1 VLSDSRYETA
11 SLRTEIQSLQHA
23 VSERNDA
30 LTSKDAQISQL
41 QSAIATLDA
50 TTADQRANLE
60 DLQRNLASSHAE
72 IEEQNLMI
80 SHLERTAEE
89 VISERASITAE
100 MSDIFTSN
108 ESLTGKL
115 QEAEA
120 TNVALWEQLA
130 AEVEKTLQAHGALTE
145 ARTARVAVKAKAR
158 IMDDAM
164 IQAKSNELR
173 LKGSL
178 SDEEAKSHAL
188 RCKVDTLES
197 VVKTLNGSLEAT
209 RIADGELKEQ
219 LSASV
224 ERGHKLSQALEE
236 RDEMIVQLSNLKEE
250 ALEQISALSRE
261 ASSHKE
267 DLSRLHSALETIDLQ
282 LRTTKEDAARLTLE
296 LRVKERE
303 RDECAAEVS
312 RIDAVR
318 LCLSAQIEDDQKTIG
333 ELRVETHAA
342 QGTINVLHETIEE
355 YRSKQAAVALAKE
368 MDVSSL
374 KSSLAS
380 MEIEGANARSQLA
393 SLQTSRDDIV
403 QHLQSTTVELDDAR
417 AALEAEI
424 NRAFILESDV
434 RGALRRAREAEEKVV
449 YLKQSG
455 DANEATIKNL
465 KAGYASFR
473 EAQMDAL
480 MELDGKVLVLTLIT

>member
-1 VLSDSRYETA
+1 M
-11 SLRTEIQSLQHA
+11 
-23 VSERNDA
+23 SERNDA

-41 QSAIATLDA
+41 RSAIATLEA
-50 TTADQRANLE
+50 TKADQRTNLE
-60 DLQRNLASSHAE
+60 DLQGNLASSHGK

-89 VISERASITAE
+89 VISQRASVTAE
-100 MSDIFTSN
+100 MSDILTSN
-108 ESLTGKL
+108 ESLKEKL

-120 TNVALWEQLA
+120 TNDALWEQLA
-130 AEVEKTLQAHGALTE
+130 AEVEKTLQADRALTE

-164 IQAKSNELR
+164 VQAKSNELM
-173 LKGSL
+173 LHNSL

-188 RCKVDTLES
+188 GCKVDTLES
-197 VVKTLNGSLEAT
+197 VIKTLNGSLETT
-209 RIADGELKEQ
+209 RIAAGELKEQ

-224 ERGHKLSQALEE
+224 ERGHKLSQVLAE
-236 RDEMIVQLSNLKEE
+236 RDEMIIQLSNLKEE
-250 ALEQISALSRE
+250 ALEQMSALSRE
-261 ASSHKE
+261 ASNHKE
-267 DLSRLHSALETIDLQ
+267 DLSRLHSALETIGLQ
-282 LRTTKEDAARLTLE
+282 LGTSKEEAARLALE
-296 LRVKERE
+296 LGVKERE

-312 RIDAVR
+312 QINAVR
-318 LCLSAQIEDDQKTIG
+318 LRLSAQIEDDQKTIG

-355 YRSKQAAVALAKE
+355 YRSKQAAVALARE

-380 MEIEGANARSQLA
+380 MEIEVATARSQLA
-393 SLQTSRDDIV
+393 SLQTSRAEIV
-403 QHLQSTTVELDDAR
+403 QRLQSTTVELNDAR

-424 NRAFILESDV
+424 NHASVLGSDV
-434 RGALRRAREAEEKVV
+434 QSALRRAREAEEKVV

-455 DANEATIKNL
+455 DANEVTIEAL
-465 KAGYASFR
+465 KAGYAAFR
-473 EAQMDAL
+473 KAQMDAL
-480 MELDGKVLVLTLIT
+480 MELDGKVLLSHCINADYIMIPDEKASG